1 MKTQQCMII
10 KIMRNNKQNNN
21 NMFKTFS
28 KDNIMGSKINND
40 KL

>member
-10 KIMRNNKQNNN
+10 KIMRNNKQNNH
-21 NMFKTFS
+21 MFKTFS
-28 KDNIMGSKINND
+28 KEYNGIKINND